1 MAIIDNLTNSSLIND
16 ARKMGSTPI
25 TSLSGLSSNVSSS
38 TIGSNGVSTGQYG
51 FEKYDIRSLTYPI
64 DLLGN
69 DQSLSSK
76 NYVIFYINVSVDSR
90 VLKGKGKQEVVTG
103 VTRDLRGDLVGQK
116 ITEKQAQVAAAGQG
130 AVGGGL
136 LGALSGKGGLLG
148 AALGA
153 ASQTALVSVIS
164 PSTGDAVPGEAKEA
178 EFTRP
183 QKRLKKAIALYV
195 PNRLEAN
202 YSVNY
207 TEEETATFQ
216 AIAKGASEIGNVLKN
231 RDMASVKQSGGVAG
245 DVLSAFALGKTD
257 KAIGIGAGKAVN
269 PKKEQ
274 AFTGVNFR
282 TFTFNYTFAP
292 RSEAEAEIVK
302 NIIYE
307 FKYHMHPEFL
317 NPSAF
322 TYVYPSEFDI
332 VYYNGPNENKNL
344 HKHTSCVLESMSVDY
359 TPNTLFSTFDNGMP
373 TQINLTLTFK
383 ELLAASKE
391 TIERGL

>member
-103 VTRDLRGDLVGQK
+103 VTRDLRSDLVGQK
-116 ITEKQAQVAAAGQG
+116 ITAKQAQVAA
-130 AVGGGL
+130 
-136 LGALSGKGGLLG
+136 
-148 AALGA
+148 
-153 ASQTALVSVIS
+153 LVSGGPIEAFATAILS

-207 TEEETATFQ
+207 TEEETASFQ
-216 AIAKGASEIGNVLKN
+216 AYAKGASEIGNMLKN
-231 RDMASVKQSGGVAG
+231 RDMASVKQSSGVAG
-245 DVLSAFALGKTD
+245 DVLSAFALGKAD
-257 KAIGIGAGKAVN
+257 KTIGIGAGKAVN